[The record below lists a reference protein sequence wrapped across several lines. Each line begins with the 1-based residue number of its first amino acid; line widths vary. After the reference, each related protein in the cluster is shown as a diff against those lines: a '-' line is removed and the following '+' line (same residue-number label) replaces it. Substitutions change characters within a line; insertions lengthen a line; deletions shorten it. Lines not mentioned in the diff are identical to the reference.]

1 MRNRVVWFALQ
12 TSLRALRKLICLTA
26 LLAISAP
33 MPAAAQAY
41 PTKPVRII
49 VPLAAGGLADI
60 LARVV
65 AQRLADVSGQ
75 SFVVENRTG
84 GAGAVG
90 AEAAA
95 KSAADGYTLFLGGQ
109 GVNATL
115 PHLAKL
121 NFDPAKDFVAIIH
134 LATFPNL
141 LVVNPALPVQT
152 VKELVDH
159 AKANPGKV
167 SYASQGNGSSGHMV
181 AEQFKL
187 LTGTDM
193 VHVPYRGAAPAV
205 QDLVAGHVQVMFDS
219 VTLQMPQ
226 LTAGRTRALAVMSPQ
241 RADVLPAVPTMNEA
255 GYAEMQGGTWF
266 GLFAPTGTPRQVID
280 WVNSEARKAF
290 APQDVRQRFL
300 SQAAL
305 LPLGTPEE
313 FAAHVDAERAKWGEV
328 ISKANIRME

>member
-1 MRNRVVWFALQ
+1 VGCAVLAALVLGR
-12 TSLRALRKLICLTA
+12 SDAV
-26 LLAISAP
+26 
-33 MPAAAQAY
+33 AQAY
-41 PTKPVRII
+41 PVKTVRII

-65 AQRLADVSGQ
+65 AQRLGEVSGQ

-84 GAGAVG
+84 AAGAVG

-95 KSAADGYTLFLGGQ
+95 RAPADGYTLFLGGQ
-109 GVNATL
+109 AVNATL
-115 PHLAKL
+115 PHLTRL
-121 NFDPAKDFVAIIH
+121 SFEPATDFVGIIH

-141 LVVNPALPVQT
+141 LVVTPSMPIKT
-152 VKELVDH
+152 VRELVDH

-187 LTGTDM
+187 LTGVDM

-205 QDLVAGHVQVMFDS
+205 QDLVAGHVQIMFDS
-219 VTLQMPQ
+219 VTLQMPH
-226 LTAGRTRALAVMSPQ
+226 LTAGATRALAVLMPE
-241 RADVLPAVPTMNEA
+241 RVNVIPNVPTMAEA

-266 GLFAPTGTPRQVID
+266 ALFAPAGTPRPIID
-280 WVNSEARKAF
+280 WVNAEARKAF
-290 APQDVRQRFL
+290 DSPDVRQRFV
-300 SQAAL
+300 SQGAT

-313 FAAHVDAERAKWGEV
+313 LAAHTNAERVKWGDV
-328 ISKANIRME
+328 IRRANIRLE

>member
-1 MRNRVVWFALQ
+1 VEEVAMMRV
-12 TSLRALRKLICLTA
+12 
-26 LLAISAP
+26 LLACFAVLAVLVGGRSDAL
-33 MPAAAQAY
+33 AQAY
-41 PTKPVRII
+41 PVKPVRII

-65 AQRLADVSGQ
+65 AQRLGEVSGQ

-84 GAGAVG
+84 AAGALG

-95 KSAADGYTLFLGGQ
+95 RAPADGYTLFLGGQ
-109 GVNATL
+109 GINAAL
-115 PHLAKL
+115 PHLTRL
-121 NFDPAKDFVAIIH
+121 SFDPATDFVAVIH

-141 LVVNPALPVQT
+141 LVVTPSMPIKT
-152 VKELVDH
+152 VRDLVDH

-187 LTGTDM
+187 LTGVDM

-205 QDLVAGHVQVMFDS
+205 QDLVAGHVHIMFDS
-219 VTLQMPQ
+219 VTLQMPH
-226 LTAGRTRALAVMSPQ
+226 LTAGATRPLAVLTPERVS
-241 RADVLPAVPTMNEA
+241 VLPNVPTMAEA

-266 GLFAPTGTPRQVID
+266 GLFAPAGTPRPIID
-280 WVNSEARKAF
+280 WVNAEARKAF
-290 APQDVRQRFL
+290 APPDVRQRFV
-300 SQAAL
+300 SQGAT

-313 FAAHVDAERAKWGEV
+313 FAAHTTAERAKWGDV
-328 ISKANIRME
+328 IRRANIRLE